1 MIHST
6 YIKPQTVK
14 SILYLLKHTHTPVPS
29 RPVPSRPA
37 HQPPRSP
44 SRSISSNATA
54 AIVAVAAMANDDPTS
69 EPRHTKYPAHRHDP
83 IPALNQSYDAMRA
96 NTARA
101 VAASSSSRLSTSSLR
116 ARVRTLVDATRRPA
130 FGMTRRVVIVA
141 FVAVRVVVDAIARVC
156 DDERDARC
164 IVCAVAP
171 RRLVISTRAMATTG
185 VARCSRGRGRV
196 VAVMLALMLAV
207 TVGVARATETTTEAR
222 ETAIEMRAGAVEGYL
237 AQASAN
243 AVIAAKFYAPWC
255 GHCKRLAPVWDEFAR
270 ASAAEGVV
278 VLSVDASGVGAKAL
292 NEKFNIKAFPTI
304 LFFNDAKVHEYTGAR
319 TLEAF
324 REYVKHRPLR
334 RNAYA
339 RGYAVDE
346 TTNAVVFEKPSKL
359 LIVRELV
366 RSTSKEIF
374 HFAHAKPAVVLSVFI
389 VGVWAGAFSVAAAF
403 FLVGDYA
410 AAKNWRDFIEHQ
422 SRRRAQLEK
431 QK

>member
-1 MIHST
+1 
-6 YIKPQTVK
+6 
-14 SILYLLKHTHTPVPS
+14 
-29 RPVPSRPA
+29 
-37 HQPPRSP
+37 
-44 SRSISSNATA
+44 
-54 AIVAVAAMANDDPTS
+54 MANDDPTS
-69 EPRHTKYPAHRHDP
+69 DPRHTKYPAHRHDP

-101 VAASSSSRLSTSSLR
+101 VAASSSSRPSSSLR
-116 ARVRTLVDATRRPA
+116 ARVRTLIDATRRPA
-130 FGMTRRVVIVA
+130 RGTTRRVVVVALVVA
-141 FVAVRVVVDAIARVC
+141 FVVVVAIARV
-156 DDERDARC
+156 DDDARERF
-164 IVCAVAP
+164 ARTHSSYFP
-171 RRLVISTRAMATTG
+171 LPPRRRLVISTRAMATTR
-185 VARCSRGRGRV
+185 VARCWRGRGRV
-196 VAVMLALMLAV
+196 VAVMLAVTLAV
-207 TVGVARATETTTEAR
+207 TVGVARATETTTTER
-222 ETAIEMRAGAVEGYL
+222 ETAAIEMRAGAVEGYL

-270 ASAAEGVV
+270 ASAGEGVV
-278 VLSVDASGVGAKAL
+278 VLSVDASGVGSKAL
-292 NEKFNIKAFPTI
+292 NEKFNIKGFPTI

-324 REYVKHRPLR
+324 REYVKHKPLR
-334 RNAYA
+334 PNAYA

-346 TTNAVVFEKPSKL
+346 TTNAVVFEKPSTL
-359 LIVRELV
+359 LIVREFV

-374 HFAHAKPAVVLSVFI
+374 HFMHAKPAVVLSVFI

-422 SRRRAQLEK
+422 SRRRAQLDK

>member
-1 MIHST
+1 
-6 YIKPQTVK
+6 
-14 SILYLLKHTHTPVPS
+14 
-29 RPVPSRPA
+29 
-37 HQPPRSP
+37 
-44 SRSISSNATA
+44 
-54 AIVAVAAMANDDPTS
+54 MANDDPTS
-69 EPRHTKYPAHRHDP
+69 DPRHTKYPAHRHDP

-101 VAASSSSRLSTSSLR
+101 VAASSSSRPSSSLR
-116 ARVRTLVDATRRPA
+116 ARVRTLIDATRRPA
-130 FGMTRRVVIVA
+130 RGTTRRVVVVALVVA
-141 FVAVRVVVDAIARVC
+141 FVVVVAIARV
-156 DDERDARC
+156 DDDARER
-164 IVCAVAP
+164 IARTHSSYFP
-171 RRLVISTRAMATTG
+171 LPPRRRLVISTRAMATTR
-185 VARCSRGRGRV
+185 VARCWRGRGRV
-196 VAVMLALMLAV
+196 VAVMLAV
-207 TVGVARATETTTEAR
+207 TVGVARATETTTTER
-222 ETAIEMRAGAVEGYL
+222 ETAAIEMRAGAVEGYL

-270 ASAAEGVV
+270 ASAGEGVV
-278 VLSVDASGVGAKAL
+278 VLSVDASGVGSKAL
-292 NEKFNIKAFPTI
+292 NEKFNIKGFPTI

-324 REYVKHRPLR
+324 REYVKHKPLR
-334 RNAYA
+334 PNAYA

-346 TTNAVVFEKPSKL
+346 TTNAVVFEKPSTL
-359 LIVRELV
+359 LIVREFV

-374 HFAHAKPAVVLSVFI
+374 HFMHAKPAVVLSVFI

-422 SRRRAQLEK
+422 SRRRAQLDK